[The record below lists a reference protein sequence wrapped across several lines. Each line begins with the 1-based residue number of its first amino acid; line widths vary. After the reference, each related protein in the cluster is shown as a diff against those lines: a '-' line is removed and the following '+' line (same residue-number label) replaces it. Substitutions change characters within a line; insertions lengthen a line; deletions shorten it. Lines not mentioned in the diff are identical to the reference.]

1 MLNKSI
7 ATSAMTIGAM
17 SLVLALSA
25 CSKKDDKATTTAA
38 SATMT
43 TTTSTSTTTATSTI
57 TAPLAASQAT
67 SSAPASAAV
76 TTTDS
81 STTTTVITP
90 VTAEKNANV
99 SSAPTV
105 ATNKAAA
112 ATPNLALKADL
123 TQLFKTLNELD
134 RTTQAKQA
142 EMAKKMQ
149 NAKTPAD
156 QQAFFKEVVA
166 QLDLQKA
173 TLNKLKFND
182 PRVAQTRDKMVESI
196 TNSRTGTAALI
207 KKPTATPETNPE
219 IAKSMEKAQK
229 SAEEAR
235 AMLMQLTEE
244 AGIKPKGADAA
255 ASKK

>member
-25 CSKKDDKATTTAA
+25 CSKKDDKAATTTA
-38 SATMT
+38 SATTT
-43 TTTSTSTTTATSTI
+43 TTTSASTT
-57 TAPLAASQAT
+57 TAPLAASQAI
-67 SSAPASAAV
+67 SSAPASAAAV
-76 TTTDS
+76 TTTAS
-81 STTTTVITP
+81 STTTTVTTP
-90 VTAEKNANV
+90 ATAEKTANV

-105 ATNKAAA
+105 AANNAAA

-134 RTTQAKQA
+134 RNTQAKQA

-196 TNSRTGTAALI
+196 THSRAGTAALI

-235 AMLMQLTEE
+235 TMLMQLTQE

>member
-25 CSKKDDKATTTAA
+25 CSKKDDKAATTTA
-38 SATMT
+38 SATTT
-43 TTTSTSTTTATSTI
+43 TTTSASTT
-57 TAPLAASQAT
+57 TAPLAASQAI
-67 SSAPASAAV
+67 SSAPASAAAV
-76 TTTDS
+76 TTTAS
-81 STTTTVITP
+81 STTTTVTTP
-90 VTAEKNANV
+90 ATAEKTANV

-105 ATNKAAA
+105 AANNTAA

-196 TNSRTGTAALI
+196 THSRAGTAALI

-235 AMLMQLTEE
+235 AMLMQLTQE

>member
-1 MLNKSI
+1 
-7 ATSAMTIGAM
+7 
-17 SLVLALSA
+17 
-25 CSKKDDKATTTAA
+25 
-38 SATMT
+38 
-43 TTTSTSTTTATSTI
+43 
-57 TAPLAASQAT
+57 
-67 SSAPASAAV
+67 
-76 TTTDS
+76 
-81 STTTTVITP
+81 
-90 VTAEKNANV
+90 
-99 SSAPTV
+99 
-105 ATNKAAA
+105 
-112 ATPNLALKADL
+112 
-123 TQLFKTLNELD
+123 
-134 RTTQAKQA
+134 
-142 EMAKKMQ
+142 MQ

-196 TNSRTGTAALI
+196 TNSRAGTAALI

>member
-25 CSKKDDKATTTAA
+25 CSKKDDKAATTTA
-38 SATMT
+38 SATT
-43 TTTSTSTTTATSTI
+43 TTPTSTSTTTT
-57 TAPLAASQAT
+57 PVAASQAI
-67 SSAPASAAV
+67 SSAPASAAAV
-76 TTTDS
+76 TTTAS
-81 STTTTVITP
+81 STTTTVTTP
-90 VTAEKNANV
+90 ATAEKTANV

-105 ATNKAAA
+105 AANNAAA

-134 RTTQAKQA
+134 RNTQAKQA

-196 TNSRTGTAALI
+196 TNSRAGTAALI

-235 AMLMQLTEE
+235 TMLMQLTQE

-255 ASKK
+255 PSKK

>member
-7 ATSAMTIGAM
+7 ATSAMTISAM

-25 CSKKDDKATTTAA
+25 CSKKDDKATTTTA
-38 SATMT
+38 SATT
-43 TTTSTSTTTATSTI
+43 TTTSTSTTTA
-57 TAPLAASQAT
+57 PVAASQVT
-67 SSAPASAAV
+67 LSAPASAAAV
-76 TTTDS
+76 TTTAS
-81 STTTTVITP
+81 STTTTVTTP
-90 VTAEKNANV
+90 ATAEKTANV

-105 ATNKAAA
+105 AANNAAA

-134 RTTQAKQA
+134 RNTQAKQA

-196 TNSRTGTAALI
+196 THSRAGTAALI

-235 AMLMQLTEE
+235 TMLMQLTEE

>member
-25 CSKKDDKATTTAA
+25 CSKKDDKAVTTTA
-38 SATMT
+38 SATTT
-43 TTTSTSTTTATSTI
+43 TTTSASTT
-57 TAPLAASQAT
+57 TAPLAASQAI
-67 SSAPASAAV
+67 SSAPASAAAV
-76 TTTDS
+76 TTTAS
-81 STTTTVITP
+81 STTTTVTTP
-90 VTAEKNANV
+90 ATAEKTANV

-105 ATNKAAA
+105 AANNAAA
-112 ATPNLALKADL
+112 ASPNLALKADL

-134 RTTQAKQA
+134 RNTQAKQA

-196 TNSRTGTAALI
+196 TNSRAGTAALI

-235 AMLMQLTEE
+235 TMLMQLTEE

>member
-7 ATSAMTIGAM
+7 ATSALTIGAM

-25 CSKKDDKATTTAA
+25 CSKKDDKAATTTA
-38 SATMT
+38 SATTT
-43 TTTSTSTTTATSTI
+43 TTTSTSSTTTA
-57 TAPLAASQAT
+57 PVAASQAI
-67 SSAPASAAV
+67 SSAPASAAAV
-76 TTTDS
+76 TTTAS
-81 STTTTVITP
+81 SATTTVTTP
-90 VTAEKNANV
+90 ATAEKTANV
-99 SSAPTV
+99 NSAPTV
-105 ATNKAAA
+105 AANNAAA
-112 ATPNLALKADL
+112 AAPNLALKADL

-134 RTTQAKQA
+134 RNTQAKQA

-196 TNSRTGTAALI
+196 TNSRAGTAALI

-235 AMLMQLTEE
+235 TMLMQLTEE

-255 ASKK
+255 PSKK

>member
-17 SLVLALSA
+17 SVVLALSA
-25 CSKKDDKATTTAA
+25 CSKKDDKAATTTA
-38 SATMT
+38 SATT
-43 TTTSTSTTTATSTI
+43 TTTSASTT
-57 TAPLAASQAT
+57 TAPLAASQAI
-67 SSAPASAAV
+67 SSAPASAAAV
-76 TTTDS
+76 TTTAS
-81 STTTTVITP
+81 STTTTVTTP
-90 VTAEKNANV
+90 ATAEKTANV

-105 ATNKAAA
+105 AANNAAA
-112 ATPNLALKADL
+112 AAPNLALKADL

-134 RTTQAKQA
+134 RNTQAKQA
-142 EMAKKMQ
+142 DMAKKMQ

-196 TNSRTGTAALI
+196 TNSRAGTAALI

-235 AMLMQLTEE
+235 TMLMQLTQE

-255 ASKK
+255 PSKK

>member
-25 CSKKDDKATTTAA
+25 CSKKDDKATTTTA
-38 SATMT
+38 SATTT
-43 TTTSTSTTTATSTI
+43 TTTSTSTTTA
-57 TAPLAASQAT
+57 PVAASQAI

-76 TTTDS
+76 TTTAS
-81 STTTTVITP
+81 STTTTVTTP
-90 VTAEKNANV
+90 ATAEKTAN

-105 ATNKAAA
+105 AANNAAA

-134 RTTQAKQA
+134 RNTQAKQA

-196 TNSRTGTAALI
+196 TNSRAGTAALI

>member
-17 SLVLALSA
+17 SVVLALSA
-25 CSKKDDKATTTAA
+25 CSKKDDKAATTTA
-38 SATMT
+38 SATT
-43 TTTSTSTTTATSTI
+43 TTTSASTT
-57 TAPLAASQAT
+57 TAPLAASQAI
-67 SSAPASAAV
+67 SSAPASAAAV
-76 TTTDS
+76 TTTAS
-81 STTTTVITP
+81 STTTTVTTP
-90 VTAEKNANV
+90 ATAEKTANV

-105 ATNKAAA
+105 AANNAAA
-112 ATPNLALKADL
+112 ASPNLALKADL

-134 RTTQAKQA
+134 RNTQAKQA

-196 TNSRTGTAALI
+196 TNSRAGTAALI

-235 AMLMQLTEE
+235 TMLMQLTQE

>member
-17 SLVLALSA
+17 SVVLALSA
-25 CSKKDDKATTTAA
+25 CSKKDDKAATTTA
-38 SATMT
+38 SATT
-43 TTTSTSTTTATSTI
+43 TTTSASTT
-57 TAPLAASQAT
+57 TAPLAASQAI
-67 SSAPASAAV
+67 SSAPASAAAV
-76 TTTDS
+76 TTTAS
-81 STTTTVITP
+81 STTTTVTTP
-90 VTAEKNANV
+90 ATAEKTANV

-105 ATNKAAA
+105 AANNAAA

-123 TQLFKTLNELD
+123 MQLFKTLNELD

-196 TNSRTGTAALI
+196 TNSRAGTAALI

-235 AMLMQLTEE
+235 TMLMQLTEE